1 VSWPLVL
8 VIASTVCVVT
18 GCVLVIADN
27 GAAVQIEL
35 ENGEVHTA
43 TGKTGSTRPTYNGN
57 PHK

>member
-1 VSWPLVL
+1 MRCAAIIMLVFL
-8 VIASTVCVVT
+8 A

-27 GAAVQIEL
+27 GSSVDVEI

-43 TGKTGSTRPTYNGN
+43 TGETGSTRPTYNGN

>member
-1 VSWPLVL
+1 MIW
-8 VIASTVCVVT
+8 IAALLLFTLA

-27 GAAVQIEL
+27 GATVQIEL